1 VDQKAVQKD
10 PQNWWANP
18 DTAVGA
24 GAYKMTART
33 PGQSIDFQA
42 VPNWWGSPKPTVKN
56 VHLDII
62 KDPGSRE
69 TAYEQGKYDLNGFG
83 GYSNL
88 QVADIL
94 RIKQSSS
101 LSSQLLLQ
109 PKVRTTWV
117 SFNLDCGDGR
127 AGGGPFCDQGGSA
140 AKDLRTAFALA
151 VDKTKLVNVTCSGV
165 VCTPATGG
173 LISKGLKGYLGD
185 NQDPLAK
192 FDAAKAKSLLASADP
207 TGTKT
212 KGITYVYDPE
222 NPLNGQVAQFL
233 QDQWQTNL
241 GVHVDVQPES
251 HSQFIK
257 DRLAGKFVLSRDGWQ
272 ADYDHPQDWMDNL
285 YGKLAGCPGTNCT
298 SGYNNDQ
305 FNTDATQADA
315 KALADA
321 LPTYRQMSQMLISE
335 VAYIPLYYSV
345 GAFMIK
351 PYLKGSGSNAFFD
364 YTWNLYSI
372 LQH

>member
-1 VDQKAVQKD
+1 
-10 PQNWWANP
+10 
-18 DTAVGA
+18 
-24 GAYKMTART
+24 
-33 PGQSIDFQA
+33 
-42 VPNWWGSPKPTVKN
+42 
-56 VHLDII
+56 
-62 KDPGSRE
+62 
-69 TAYEQGKYDLNGFG
+69 
-83 GYSNL
+83 
-88 QVADIL
+88 
-94 RIKQSSS
+94 
-101 LSSQLLLQ
+101 
-109 PKVRTTWV
+109 
-117 SFNLDCGDGR
+117 
-127 AGGGPFCDQGGSA
+127 
-140 AKDLRTAFALA
+140 

-192 FDAAKAKSLLASADP
+192 FDAAKAKSLLTSADP

-257 DRLAGKFVLSRDGWQ
+257 DRLAGKLVLARDGWQ

-285 YGKLAGCPGTNCT
+285 YGKLAGCPRTNCT

-351 PYLKGSGSNAFFD
+351 PYMRGAGSNAFFD